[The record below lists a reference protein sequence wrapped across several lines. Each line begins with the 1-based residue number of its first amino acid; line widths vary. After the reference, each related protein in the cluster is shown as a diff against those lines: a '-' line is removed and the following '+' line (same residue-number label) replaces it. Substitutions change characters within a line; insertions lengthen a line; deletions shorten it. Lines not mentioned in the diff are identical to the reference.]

1 MDNKGHWFASRT
13 IQMVAAAAVV
23 VGAGVLGGC
32 HNPNDGQGPK
42 GLLDPTAVGRYDVE
56 PLVVPI
62 LENLDIMPE
71 DAREDFA
78 NAQPPKQ
85 SDLDVIREDYR
96 IGRNDLVSAAIT
108 GLLDQFQETVVTKR
122 VSESGNVSMPLVGL
136 VNVLDMTEAEAE
148 QAIANAYRE
157 GNIIQNANVSVTVVE
172 ARARTFSI
180 LGAVSAPGQYAIVSS
195 DFRVLDAL
203 VLARDITAPVGVD
216 SIYIIRSTTDDAD
229 AQEQG
234 RPQQQQP
241 DGAQPSPDLVQ
252 PQSRIDA
259 ASPAAKVVYL
269 QADGQAAP
277 AEEGVVVIEG
287 EERTVGPAGDVV
299 ANGAA
304 VEADEIAQ
312 PQVDGGQF
320 EGFNDLQD
328 PGDKRIIRI
337 PVEDLKRGDLRYNV
351 VIRPNDMILVPQPAV
366 GEYYMGGNVMRPG
379 VYSLTGRKI
388 TLKQAIISA
397 GMFNA
402 LAIPSRTEVIR
413 RLPGD
418 REVYARIDL
427 DKVFAGEVSD
437 LYLKPNDV
445 VNVGTNAAAPFM
457 AALRGAFRFTYG
469 FGFLYDRNYYDDDNR
484 N

>member
-1 MDNKGHWFASRT
+1 MTNKGPWFASRT
-13 IQMVAAAAVV
+13 IQMVAAAAIVA
-23 VGAGVLGGC
+23 GAGVIGGC
-32 HNPNDGQGPK
+32 NNPNDGQGPK

-62 LENLDIMPE
+62 LDNLDIMPE
-71 DAREDFA
+71 DAREEFA
-78 NAQPPKQ
+78 HAQSPRQ
-85 SDLDVIREDYR
+85 NDLEVIRQDYR
-96 IGRNDLVSAAIT
+96 LGRNDLVSVAIT

-122 VSESGNVSMPLVGL
+122 ISESGNVSMPLVGP
-136 VNVLDMTEAEAE
+136 VKVLDLTEAEAE
-148 QAIANAYRE
+148 QTIAEAYRE
-157 GNIIQNANVSVTVVE
+157 GNIIQNANVSVTVIE

-203 VLARDITAPVGVD
+203 VLARDVTAPVGVEN
-216 SIYIIRSTTDDAD
+216 IYIIRQKGDDVEGD
-229 AQEQG
+229 QQDQPEQD
-234 RPQQQQP
+234 QP
-241 DGAQPSPDLVQ
+241 DGVQPSPELIQ
-252 PQSRIDA
+252 PQSRTEP
-259 ASPAAKVVYL
+259 ASPMAKVVYL
-269 QADGQAAP
+269 QTEGEP
-277 AEEGVVVIEG
+277 AEEGVVIIEG
-287 EERTVGPAGDVV
+287 EERTVGPAGDAANDVEVQVDEV
-299 ANGAA
+299 AA
-304 VEADEIAQ
+304 
-312 PQVDGGQF
+312 PQVNGEPF
-320 EGFNDLQD
+320 EGFDDLQE
-328 PGDKRIIRI
+328 PTDKRIIRI

-366 GEYYMGGNVMRPG
+366 GEYFMGGNVMRPG

-402 LAIPSRTEVIR
+402 LAVPSRTEVIR
-413 RLPGD
+413 RLPD
-418 REVYARIDL
+418 NREVYARLDL
-427 DKVFAGEVSD
+427 DKIFAGEQAD

-445 VNVGTNAAAPFM
+445 VNVGTNAAAPFL